1 MTGSAYEMY
10 IGGKWTPAASGARY
24 DCVNPYTSQ
33 VWATVPAAGPAD
45 VGRAVDAARAAF
57 DGPWGA
63 LTGFDRARL
72 MRGLAAIVERDAADL
87 AVIESTG
94 NGKLLRESS
103 AQMASLADWLYY
115 FAGLADKLQGETI
128 PADKPNYFVYT
139 RREPLGV
146 VGAIVPWNSPLV
158 LAMWKLA
165 PALAAGCTFVLKP
178 SDWTPV
184 SALEFAK
191 RFEEAD
197 FPPGVLN
204 VITANVPEAP
214 RALVEHPGVD
224 KVAFTGSTRVGI
236 AVAQGAAT
244 HLARTT
250 LELGGKSAQIVFA
263 DADLTAV
270 VNGVIAGIF
279 AASGQT
285 CIAGSRLLVQREIHD
300 QLVAAIA
307 ARAREI
313 RLGDPMSAD
322 TDMGPMSNP
331 NQFGTVRGFIERA
344 ITAGATPVLDGDAGD
359 RGGLFVG
366 PAVLTGVR
374 PDMEV
379 AREEVFGPVL
389 AVLPFDDEAEAI
401 RLANDSAY
409 GLGAGVWTRDV
420 QRAHRVAHR
429 VRAGTVWINTYR
441 TVAPFAPFGG
451 PGASGGG
458 RESGLDAVRDYTEL
472 KTVWLELE
480 GRTRDPFVVG

>member
-1 MTGSAYEMY
+1 MTAPAYDLY
-10 IGGKWTPAASGARY
+10 LGGRWTPAASGALY
-24 DCVNPYTSQ
+24 DCVNPYTSR
-33 VWATVPAAGPAD
+33 VWARVPAAGPAD
-45 VGRAVDAARAAF
+45 VGQAVEAARAALS
-57 DGPWGA
+57 GEWGA

-72 MRGLAAIVERDAADL
+72 MRRLAAIVERDAADL
-87 AVIESTG
+87 AVVESTG
-94 NGKLLRESS
+94 NGKLLRESR

-128 PADKPNYFVYT
+128 PADKPNYFLYT
-139 RREPLGV
+139 RREPVGV

-191 RFEEAD
+191 RFDEAG

-204 VITANVPEAP
+204 VVTANQPDAG

-236 AVAQGAAT
+236 EVARSAAT

-263 DADLTAV
+263 DADLAAA

-300 QLVAAIA
+300 RLVAAIA

-313 RLGDPMSAD
+313 RLGDPLSD
-322 TDMGPMSNP
+322 ETDMGPMSNP
-331 NQFGTVRGFIERA
+331 NQFRTVRGFIERA
-344 ITAGATPVLDGDAGD
+344 VAAGAHPVLDGGAGE

-366 PAVLTGVR
+366 PTVLTGVR

-389 AVLPFDDEAEAI
+389 AVLPFDDEAEAVG
-401 RLANDSAY
+401 LANDTVY

-451 PGASGGG
+451 YGASGWG

>member
-1 MTGSAYEMY
+1 VTVTTYDMY
-10 IGGKWTPAASGARY
+10 VGGAWTPAASGALF
-24 DCVNPYTSQ
+24 DCVNPYSSR
-33 VWATVPAAGPAD
+33 VWAKVPAADEVD
-45 VGRAVDAARAAF
+45 VARAVEAARAAM

-63 LTGFDRARL
+63 MTGFDRARL
-72 MRGLAAIVERDAADL
+72 MRRLAAIVERDAAEL
-87 AVIESTG
+87 AVIESTD

-103 AQMASLADWLYY
+103 AQMTSLVAWLYY

-128 PADKPNYFVYT
+128 PADKANFFIYT
-139 RREPLGV
+139 RREPIGV

-178 SDWTPV
+178 SDHTPV

-191 RFEEAD
+191 RFEEAG

-204 VITANVPEAP
+204 VVTANLPETS

-263 DADLTAV
+263 DADLPAA

-285 CIAGSRLLVQREIHD
+285 CIAGSRLLVQRAIHD
-300 QLVAAIA
+300 QVVEAIA

-313 RLGDPMSAD
+313 RLGDPLSDD
-322 TDMGPMSNP
+322 TDMGPMSNGG
-331 NQFGTVRGFIERA
+331 QFRTVRGFIERA
-344 ITAGATPVLDGDAGD
+344 IADGATPVLDGDAGD
-359 RGGLFVG
+359 RGGLFIG

-374 PDMEV
+374 PDMEI

-401 RLANDSAY
+401 RLANDSVY

-420 QRAHRVAHR
+420 QRAHRVAHK
-429 VRAGTVWINTYR
+429 VRAGTVWVNTYR

-451 PGASGGG
+451 YGASGWG
-458 RESGLDAVRDYTEL
+458 RESGMDAVREYTEV

-480 GRTRDPFVVG
+480 GLTRDPFVVG

>member
-1 MTGSAYEMY
+1 MSVTTYDMY
-10 IGGKWTPAASGARY
+10 VGGAWTPAASGASF
-24 DCVNPYTSQ
+24 DCVNPYSSR
-33 VWATVPAAGPAD
+33 VWARVPAGDAVD
-45 VGRAVDAARAAF
+45 VARAVEAARAALE
-57 DGPWGA
+57 GPWGA
-63 LTGFDRARL
+63 MTGFDRARL
-72 MRGLAAIVERDAADL
+72 MRRLAAIVERDAAEL
-87 AVIESTG
+87 AVIESTD

-103 AQMASLADWLYY
+103 AQMTSLVAWLYY

-128 PADKPNYFVYT
+128 PADKPNFFLYT
-139 RREPLGV
+139 RREPVGV

-178 SDWTPV
+178 SDHTPV
-184 SALEFAK
+184 SALEFAR
-191 RFEEAD
+191 RFEEAG

-204 VITANVPEAP
+204 VVTANSPDTS

-263 DADLTAV
+263 DADLPAA

-285 CIAGSRLLVQREIHD
+285 CIAGSRLLVQRAIHD
-300 QLVAAIA
+300 QFVEAIA
-307 ARAREI
+307 ARGREI
-313 RLGDPMSAD
+313 RLGDPLSDD
-322 TDMGPMSNP
+322 TDMGPMSNRG
-331 NQFGTVRGFIERA
+331 QFRTVRGFIDRA
-344 ITAGATPVLDGDAGD
+344 IADGATPVLDGDAGD
-359 RGGLFVG
+359 KGGLFIG

-374 PDMEV
+374 PDMEI

-401 RLANDSAY
+401 RLANDSVY

-420 QRAHRVAHR
+420 QRAHRVAHK
-429 VRAGTVWINTYR
+429 VRAGTVWVNTYR

-451 PGASGGG
+451 YGASGWG
-458 RESGLDAVRDYTEL
+458 RESGIDAVREYTEV

-480 GRTRDPFVVG
+480 GLTRDPFVVG